1 MDSHSIF
8 SSPPRRPQNNHLLRE
23 VSRSGGPSSG
33 NRSRVRRT
41 DFRNLSNSARA
52 GRANEEPW
60 RKRFREQCIDRLNNA
75 RDHSVMMRRQ
85 LAGMAN
91 SSSGSSMQRQSLGD
105 PMDSSDEDEISEQD
119 MYNIV
124 QQEWARFRAEMERD
138 SIEYGVLDDSILED
152 IEDDLNQGRNYY
164 TDANTGSD
172 DEQYRQYAEWER
184 LENQM
189 IEEQVIDQELMRM
202 DFDMDDLE

>member
-8 SSPPRRPQNNHLLRE
+8 SSPPRRPPSNHIVRE
-23 VSRSGGPSSG
+23 VSRSGGPGSG
-33 NRSRVRRT
+33 NRSRVRRA

-52 GRANEEPW
+52 GRGNEEPW

-85 LAGMAN
+85 LSGMTN
-91 SSSGSSMQRQSLGD
+91 SNSGPGMQPQSLYD
-105 PMDSSDEDEISEQD
+105 PMDSSDEDEISEQE

-124 QQEWARFRAEMERD
+124 QQEWARFRADMERD
-138 SIEYGVLDDSILED
+138 SLQYGALDESILDD
-152 IEDDLNQGRNYY
+152 IEDDLNYGRSHRS
-164 TDANTGSD
+164 DINTGSD

-184 LENQM
+184 FENQM
-189 IEEQVIDQELMRM
+189 IEEQVIDDELMRV